1 MPRIFLPLINL
12 ILPGLGLLLF
22 ASAAFAAPPT
32 KVNLV
37 YEATR
42 NGQPFA
48 TVTETFVQKDG
59 RYKIESITKGLG
71 IYALFGERRLT
82 SEGEVTADGLKPSH
96 FELHQGDSAK
106 RSLFADFD
114 WAANVLKMKVKGEP
128 RTAPLQKGAQDL
140 SSFVYQFMFVQP
152 KGEDFTLPVTTG
164 KKLRTYHYK
173 VAGRDISLDVPAG
186 KFKTIHL
193 KDAGEDAAEDQKELW
208 LGSESHFLPVRLTM
222 VDEGTKIVQ
231 TLTSLRAE

>member
-1 MPRIFLPLINL
+1 MPRIFSPLINL
-12 ILPGLGLLLF
+12 ILPGLGLVLF

-32 KVNLV
+32 KVNLI

-128 RTAPLQKGAQDL
+128 RTAPLQKGSQDL

-152 KGEDFTLPVTTG
+152 KGEDFLLPVTTG

-173 VAGRDISLDVPAG
+173 VVGRDIPLDVPAG
-186 KFKTIHL
+186 KFKTIHM

-208 LGSESHFLPVRLTM
+208 LGTESHFLPVRLTM